1 MRVVSDKDFCRQKD
15 LRKWHNKIPHNYI
28 AVFSPKTLGDV
39 IDRGQDLIPD
49 RRHRSGL
56 FAQRS
61 AIFGQTC
68 DSLADD
74 FIAGRIAEAKIPF
87 GTKCGPMHGSDLLLL

>member
-49 RRHRSGL
+49 RRHRPAYL
-56 FAQRS
+56 RNVAQYS
-61 AIFGQTC
+61 ARRVTPLLMIS
-68 DSLADD
+68 SLVA
-74 FIAGRIAEAKIPF
+74 
-87 GTKCGPMHGSDLLLL
+87 